1 MKKEEYLFPV
11 INAGQAV
18 KGKISHAFSK
28 WYGRYLTSIGLSDS
42 RLTFHSY
49 RHAFKSFGRASGIE
63 KSVLDALQGHKG
75 REVSLDYGKDEF
87 GAVYALKTLS
97 EALERIEAF
106 RDL

>member
-1 MKKEEYLFPV
+1 MYTTQRNTTIKCIVSNTIY
-11 INAGQAV
+11 
-18 KGKISHAFSK
+18 IS
-28 WYGRYLTSIGLSDS
+28 T
-42 RLTFHSY
+42 Y